1 MEEANL
7 SSANLDYLPDNI
19 SSKEPVSDVLMKVH
33 AFQNLDDG
41 DNLSTDQTS
50 EDLEK
55 ADSDVEKSSVSSSVL
70 QTGEMIHSDDEKNND
85 ETSPSTA
92 STTLTLNENGLDEDV
107 AGNSDVEQNE
117 ERRSRR
123 KSAVSNLTSMM
134 VACKDGNYRVVQ
146 KLFEKGASVSET
158 DMHGMTP
165 LHYAALSGS
174 EPIVKFL
181 VSEQKDSV
189 LATNDEGQTPLHL
202 ACTHSSHAFAIVKL
216 LVKDNGEEAKLITDA
231 AGETPFLL
239 AVESGNKLV
248 VRELLDSKAKE
259 QLKIVKKDSGDSAL
273 HCCARKRNVDV
284 ARILLDSGSAVNLKN
299 NDGQTALHIA
309 AYEGQEAMINLLC
322 SCNKM
327 FADIQDKFDRTAVH
341 IAAERGFSGIVE
353 YLVDRVNV
361 DINFRSKSGNTLLY
375 IAAQNGHTNT
385 VLALLNKRV
394 PLHMP
399 NKAGEVS
406 LHAAVICGHVGV
418 VETLLNK
425 GAYVDCKTKDLY
437 TALHIAVQHRKP
449 KVVQT
454 LLGYGANVH
463 LKGGM
468 LEETPLHIA
477 AHYKDGTEVA
487 EMLLKSG
494 ANVDVPQENGETSLH
509 IATRKNNIS
518 MIELL
523 LSEGANAARKS
534 QKGEIP
540 LHIAVE
546 NSFFDIAAVLVNH
559 VMKSNLNL
567 THGVKFI
574 VNSPNKKG
582 ETPLHYVSKLT
593 TNKETG
599 ELDLKTANLLLKHGG
614 NPRLETVDTKET
626 CVHYCARS
634 GNIDVLQALL
644 NSISAEEVQRL
655 VNAKSSNHLTPLLI
669 SSEKGNLDVTKTL
682 MNWNARLDAFD
693 EKGQTPLHLSCAYD
707 HKDVAVYLLNS
718 KPYINAKTKLG
729 FTPLHLAAEKGYTDL
744 VEMLVQFSAS
754 IDALSFEGQTPLH
767 LAAEGGRL
775 DVCKVLLHL
784 QADTSVADNHG
795 RTPLHCATQM
805 DHSEVVK
812 FFVKNYPQLV
822 NQTNADGETC
832 AHIAAAKGSISVI
845 KELVKLKFNNIIEKI
860 TSSQISTPLLLAA
873 SGGHADVVQVLL
885 LNGANATHM
894 DKFGWTAIH
903 LAARN
908 GHNNVIDILKD
919 KISLD
924 FVSPKTGLSA
934 AHIAAQY
941 GQTEVMREILLE
953 ADVGNVKSQPNKTKK
968 DEESGCTPL
977 HFASRSG
984 NEHVVRLLL
993 NDPNVKVDELTTQ
1006 NSLPLHMASGE
1017 GHANVVSLLLSKAPH
1032 QVDTKNKLGRTAFH
1046 LAASSGRNNVVTQ
1059 LLAQGAQIDAEDTD
1073 GWTAL
1078 HFSATSGHLKVVKQL
1093 IESGANITK
1102 ETREGKVALC
1112 YATHSGDV
1120 AVLHYLLNLKF
1131 DPSLL
1136 LLDRTLNSA
1145 RSLHTSFI
1153 LRSPAPLY
1161 TAVKLSH
1168 HYRMRSVKV
1177 KERSKDLT
1185 AAGDFCEELAQ
1196 DIMTLACATDA
1207 SHLLNAT
1214 DDEDKPFLDVMVDCE
1229 QKKCV
1234 AQNAVQS
1241 YLGSKWV
1248 AGRDW
1253 RTTKIVGVFFAALVL
1268 PPVWAVLSLPW
1279 KNNYNQVPLVKFICK
1294 LISHLYLILLF
1305 VFMLAIPWGKRGDD
1319 VVPAWYEVVWM
1330 FWLCGLFLEQLTDA
1344 KNKRGLGRLPI
1355 LIIFLSIVGVL
1366 LHLSA
1371 IPFGSSTRLNLLY
1384 SRNQILAVAMFLSF
1398 VQLLDFL
1405 TFHYLFGP
1413 WGVIIGNLLQDV
1425 ARFLV
1430 TLQIFILGFAMHL
1443 AAISKPAFEKKASK
1457 SVTLSNM
1464 HENFVEIFK
1473 FLVFTLFGSADSNF
1487 LDDMTKNNLPGFS
1500 KVLVYIVFG
1509 FYCLITIIV
1518 LINLL
1523 IAMMSDTYRRIQAQS
1538 DLEWKFGRAKLIRS
1552 LEQSTLTPAPLNLL
1566 TTAWKYIRLVHK
1578 LRCVCCRP
1586 DIIEVL
1592 REEISDKV
1600 EVPNIPG
1607 INAVSPDSSS
1617 CVVGVDGDSHRIKK
1631 VVNWREVVKKFKDL
1645 QGMELDDSA
1654 EVIEEQETKSANYD
1668 LNEKSV
1674 HDIKELVEVY
1684 FKRIGEPTVSY
1695 SKKA

>member
-7 SSANLDYLPDNI
+7 SDAGKMPSELGSASHDYLGDNI
-19 SSKEPVSDVLMKVH
+19 SSKEPASNVLIKVH
-33 AFQNLDDG
+33 AFQHLDGG
-41 DNLSTDQTS
+41 DDLSTDQTS

-70 QTGEMIHSDDEKNND
+70 QTGEMLHSDDEKNND
-85 ETSPSTA
+85 ETSPSTV
-92 STTLTLNENGLDEDV
+92 STTLTSKENGLDEDV

-117 ERRSRR
+117 GRSSRK
-123 KSAVSNLTSMM
+123 KSAVSDLTSMM
-134 VACKDGNYRVVQ
+134 VACKEGNYRVVQ

-158 DMHGMTP
+158 DMHGMTC

-181 VSEQKDSV
+181 VSQQKDLV
-189 LATNDEGQTPLHL
+189 LTTNDEGQTPLHL

-231 AGETPFLL
+231 AGETPLLL

-273 HCCARKRNVDV
+273 HCCARKKNVDV

-309 AYEGQEAMINLLC
+309 AYEGQEAMIKLLC
-322 SCNKM
+322 SSNKM

-353 YLVDRVNV
+353 YLVDKVNV
-361 DINFRSKSGNTLLY
+361 DINFRSKSGNTLLH

-425 GAYVDCKTKDLY
+425 GAQVDCKTKDLY

-509 IATRKNNIS
+509 IATRNNNIS

-593 TNKETG
+593 TNEETG
-599 ELDLKTANLLLKHGG
+599 ELDLKAANLLLKHGG

-634 GNIDVLQALL
+634 GNNDVLQALL
-644 NSISAEEVQRL
+644 NSISAEEVRRL
-655 VNAKSSNHLTPLLI
+655 VNAKSSNHVTPLLI
-669 SSEKGNLDVTKTL
+669 SSEKGNLDVTKTF

-693 EKGQTPLHLSCAYD
+693 EKGQTPLHLSCAYG

-744 VEMLVQFSAS
+744 VEMLVVQFSAS

-812 FFVKNYPQLV
+812 FFVKNYPELV

-845 KELVKLKFNNIIEKI
+845 KELVQLKNNNIIEKI

-993 NDPNVKVDELTTQ
+993 NNPNVKVDALTTQ

-1032 QVDTKNKLGRTAFH
+1032 QVHAKNKLGRTAFH

-1059 LLAQGAQIDAEDTD
+1059 LLAQGAKIDAEDTD

-1093 IESGANITK
+1093 IESGANLTK
-1102 ETREGKVALC
+1102 ETGEGKVALC
-1112 YATHSGDV
+1112 YAAHSGNV

-1136 LLDRTLNSA
+1136 LLDKTFLFDLMVCGKGTGNECI
-1145 RSLHTSFI
+1145 TSFI

-1196 DIMTLACATDA
+1196 NIMALACATDA

-1229 QKKCV
+1229 QKQCV
-1234 AQNAVQS
+1234 AQTAVQS

-1248 AGRDW
+1248 AGQDW
-1253 RTTKIVGVFFAALVL
+1253 RTSKIVGLFLAAFFL

-1279 KNNYNQVPLVKFICK
+1279 KNNCNQVPLVKFICK

-1305 VFMLAIPWGKRGDD
+1305 VFMLAIPWGKLGDD

-1344 KNKRGLGRLPI
+1344 KNKKGLGRLPI
-1355 LIIFLSIVGVL
+1355 LVVFLSMVGVL

-1371 IPFGSSTRLNLLY
+1371 IPCGSSTRLNLLY
-1384 SRNQILAVAMFLSF
+1384 SRNQILAVAMF
-1398 VQLLDFL
+1398 
-1405 TFHYLFGP
+1405 
-1413 WGVIIGNLLQDV
+1413 
-1425 ARFLV
+1425 
-1430 TLQIFILGFAMHL
+1430 
-1443 AAISKPAFEKKASK
+1443 
-1457 SVTLSNM
+1457 
-1464 HENFVEIFK
+1464 
-1473 FLVFTLFGSADSNF
+1473 
-1487 LDDMTKNNLPGFS
+1487 
-1500 KVLVYIVFG
+1500 
-1509 FYCLITIIV
+1509 
-1518 LINLL
+1518 
-1523 IAMMSDTYRRIQAQS
+1523 
-1538 DLEWKFGRAKLIRS
+1538 
-1552 LEQSTLTPAPLNLL
+1552 
-1566 TTAWKYIRLVHK
+1566 
-1578 LRCVCCRP
+1578 
-1586 DIIEVL
+1586 
-1592 REEISDKV
+1592 
-1600 EVPNIPG
+1600 
-1607 INAVSPDSSS
+1607 
-1617 CVVGVDGDSHRIKK
+1617 
-1631 VVNWREVVKKFKDL
+1631 
-1645 QGMELDDSA
+1645 
-1654 EVIEEQETKSANYD
+1654 
-1668 LNEKSV
+1668 
-1674 HDIKELVEVY
+1674 
-1684 FKRIGEPTVSY
+1684 
-1695 SKKA
+1695 